1 MTTPATTG
9 QLRTKVQDMQI
20 GDYIKCHYNA
30 NNTAKTAAGHFF
42 AFAQDTTGTELPID
56 GVSAVTQQGFFYLI
70 KVDIGLLIADR
81 NVRNTITWDVLNSSK
96 YIQGRPQERD
106 GTALDFGFDCTIRSL
121 SGGVAFADADGNLS
135 LTDMNLGGWPIDN
148 EWDKYIANFPVT
160 NIQTGMNLDDV
171 FHWREVQNW
180 CQETPVT
187 GLTGPHVFHA
197 TPAARVRRGN
207 PKAYNNSDY
216 PITSVSPTLSS
227 QSYNYIGFRPV
238 FEYKEV

>member
-1 MTTPATTG
+1 MKT
-9 QLRTKVQDMQI
+9 RIQDMQI
-20 GDYIKCHYNA
+20 GDYIYGYYDKSTSSWGVGQQKGVEFPVTGMPA
-30 NNTAKTAAGHFF
+30 STF
-42 AFAQDTTGTELPID
+42 DT
-56 GVSAVTQQGFFYLI
+56 GFFYYV
-70 KVDIGLLIADR
+70 KVDTGLLIADR
-81 NVRNTITWDVLNSSK
+81 IVQNTQSWDTLNGSSRV
-96 YIQGRPQERD
+96 IQGRPEVFD
-106 GTALDFGFDCTIRSL
+106 GVSGIFRSL
-121 SGGVAFADADGNLS
+121 TGGVAYADANGNMS
-135 LTDMNLGGWPIDN
+135 STDQGFGAWPTNN
-148 EWDKYIANFPVT
+148 EWDTYIANFPVT
-160 NIQTGMNLDDV
+160 KIQTGKSLDDV

-227 QSYNYIGFRPV
+227 QSYNYIGFRPI